1 MENKILDDLQ
11 GGTESVMMITTSQ
24 LKEIVEYIMGEQ
36 RKYDERNLADKE
48 QLRPASY
55 WVSQLGVD
63 PSTLW
68 RWEKQGRI
76 KATRLGCKVFYKQ
89 SDFEKIESKIKKI
102 KCTTR

>member
-1 MENKILDDLQ
+1 MSNQIINALQ

-24 LKEIVEYIMGEQ
+24 LKEVVEYIMNEQ
-36 RKYDERNLADKE
+36 RKYDERENLADKE

-63 PSTLW
+63 ASTLW

-89 SDFEKIESKIKKI
+89 SDFDNMEG
-102 KCTTR
+102 